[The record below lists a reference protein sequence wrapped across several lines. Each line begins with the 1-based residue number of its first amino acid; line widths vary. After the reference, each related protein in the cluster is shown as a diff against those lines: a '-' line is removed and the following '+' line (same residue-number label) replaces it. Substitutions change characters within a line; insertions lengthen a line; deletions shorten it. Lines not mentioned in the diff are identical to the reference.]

1 MIPFHVI
8 IIGAGSTGTA
18 TAHDLALRG
27 FQVTVVERSGV
38 ASGTTGHNQGQ
49 LHSGARYAVYDPVS
63 ARECME
69 ENKTLR
75 KVMPECLE
83 LNDGLFVALTEEHL
97 SYRPIFL
104 EACARCGIPAREIPV
119 AQALRLEP
127 RLNLRTLA
135 AIQIPD
141 GVFDPYRFCLSFL
154 ASARK
159 NGARVLTFTEV
170 TGIDPSHGRVEIRLR
185 RLGKTETLEGDLI
198 INASGPWVGK
208 VASLAGLKVEVEP
221 SAGVMVTVGERLCN
235 MVLNILSPPADGDI
249 LVPQRQT
256 CILGTTS
263 WRVNNPDDIP
273 IPPEHVENLFS
284 VAEHLIP
291 EVRDPPIRGMMAS
304 IRPLPLIPEQGGR
317 ATTRNFVCH
326 DHALEGRDRMISI
339 LGGKTTIAR
348 LMAEK
353 ICDMVC
359 AKLGHP
365 ADCRTKTESLLSHR
379 LGL

>member
-1 MIPFHVI
+1 MVPFHVI

-27 FQVTVVERSGV
+27 FQVTVVERNGV

-63 ARECME
+63 ACECME

-75 KVMPECLE
+75 KIMPECLE

-127 RLNLRTLA
+127 HLNPRILA

-159 NGARVLTFTEV
+159 NGARVLTCAEV
-170 TGIDPSHGRVEIRLR
+170 TGVDPSRGRVEVRLG
-185 RLGKTETLEGDLI
+185 RLGKTETLEGDFI

-249 LVPQRQT
+249 LVPLRQT

-273 IPPEHVENLFS
+273 IPPEHVESLFS

-291 EVRDPPIRGMMAS
+291 EVRHRPIRGVMAS
-304 IRPLPLIPEQGGR
+304 IRPLPLVPEQGGR
-317 ATTRNFVCH
+317 ATSRNFVCH
-326 DHALEGRDRMISI
+326 DHAPEGRDGMISI

-353 ICDMVC
+353 VCDMVC
-359 AKLGHP
+359 AKLGHR